1 MALVDSEGQVASAG
15 SLGFWL
21 DGSDFVV
28 IGEDHPEDVA
38 EIGPHCFPR
47 DWPDVYDESRS
58 LRALLTARGPC
69 AAKRV
74 SVVPQPDEPLDGLE
88 VRFLQSFANA
98 EMAKEMAQLKVV
110 EGWAIYDLLD
120 DVTGA
125 AFLAERYWWNETE
138 DGTWVDYSPR
148 PENMEQM
155 LLAEAMFPAGPKQ
168 SSALTEE
175 GEAIG
180 NHLLALRF
188 PRAKQAGRG
197 LLRLSA
203 PVAAFEHLREP
214 AELTEP
220 TEPMGPTE
228 LTESAEPVPEEYIEE
243 EKDPLSAEQARGLIR
258 RVREKEVEAV
268 AEAARHVA
276 QAESCDRLITTG
288 MSGAVVPLLQT
299 GEIEAL
305 QLLTELGMRSLEMPA
320 PGAPLHKRM
329 AEALMTADG
338 LQPLVALLSKDM
350 RRASLAAQGLGHICF
365 HNPPAQLRAARL
377 GAIRA
382 LVRLIGRRSEGS
394 VRDATYALWNI
405 LVGQKDHSA
414 TAFREGAAATLL
426 PIMKPLTNGD
436 NETLVNALGCVTSL
450 LTAAGAQD
458 ALGANGA
465 VEALCK
471 LLDEDSPL
479 ALREQAA
486 SALANLLS
494 GHSENCRKAAY
505 KAAGLQR
512 LIRLLQ
518 VSIEDNQSRLAENCC
533 AALANLVAA
542 TGPMLAQDTIDAG
555 ILDLA
560 AGIFQVNPRPVQ
572 VFGLLANL
580 CWQLPHLCHKVYQ
593 LTPTQRLVDVLKP
606 GDQQPPRAAL
616 AALALAANLASVGP
630 AKARLLKAG
639 ILKPTATFIE
649 SAVDIAVRVHASITL
664 ANLLE
669 NSPESVAKVFLELP
683 DLPRRLAF
691 LLNKKTPLP
700 SCVREHVT
708 RALALLASR
717 EASRVSVKESGA
729 PEALWSLL
737 DNSDLAKGAS
747 MGLLNLALVAKDRD
761 KLLKKGLVSRLVP
774 LLRHPQAGHFAAGA
788 LANLTAGSKTA
799 ARQAAEAG
807 AVKLLAASLQN
818 LCEEHD
824 VTGSTLEL
832 SGSVEDAAAWVLG
845 ALAHLVELDAPRA
858 RAEAQA
864 ALPAMCRLLRW
875 GEGSVQD
882 LAIFALAAMAR
893 GDQQV
898 QQELKRNLLS
908 QGLELKLR
916 DITVEGVLKEK
927 AVMLHRLCLGK

>member
-1 MALVDSEGQVASAG
+1 MALIDSEGQVASVG

-28 IGEDHPEDVA
+28 IGEDHPEDVS

-69 AAKRV
+69 AAKRM
-74 SVVPQPDEPLDGLE
+74 SVVPRPDEPLDGLE

-98 EMAKEMAQLKVV
+98 ERAKEMAQLKVV

-155 LLAEAMFPAGPKQ
+155 LLGEAMFPAGPKQ
-168 SSALTEE
+168 ASALTEE

-180 NHLLALRF
+180 KHLLALRF

-203 PVAAFEHLREP
+203 PPAREP
-214 AELTEP
+214 AEPTGPTEP
-220 TEPMGPTE
+220 TEP
-228 LTESAEPVPEEYIEE
+228 AEPVPEDAEIEKE
-243 EKDPLSAEQARGLIR
+243 RSHEILLRKQDPLTAEQARGLIR
-258 RVREKEVEAV
+258 RVREKEMEAV
-268 AEAARHVA
+268 AEAAGHVA
-276 QAESCDRLITTG
+276 EAESCDRLITTG

-299 GEIEAL
+299 GNIEA
-305 QLLTELGMRSLEMPA
+305 QRLLTELGKRSLEMPA

-350 RRASLAAQGLGHICF
+350 RRASLAAQALGHICF

-426 PIMKPLTNGD
+426 PIIAPLTNGD

-471 LLDEDSPL
+471 LLDEDSSL

-494 GHSENCRKAAY
+494 GHNENCRKAAY

-518 VSIEDNQSRLAENCC
+518 VSIEENQSRLAENCS

-572 VFGLLANL
+572 IFGLLANL
-580 CWQLPHLCHKVYQ
+580 CWQLPHLCHRVYQ

-700 SCVREHVT
+700 SSVREHVT

-774 LLRHPQAGHFAAGA
+774 LLRHPEAGHFAAGA

-807 AVKLLAASLQN
+807 AVKPLVASLQN
-818 LCEEHD
+818 LSEEHD
-824 VTGSTLEL
+824 VTGSSLEL
-832 SGSVEDAAAWVLG
+832 HGSVDDAAAWVLA
-845 ALAHLVELDAPRA
+845 ALAHLVELNDARI
-858 RAEAQA
+858 AQDAKA

-882 LAIFALAAMAR
+882 LAIFALAAMAK
-893 GDQQV
+893 GD
-898 QQELKRNLLS
+898 QQELKTNLLS

-927 AVMLHRLCLGK
+927 AVMLHRLCLSK